1 MLQFDSFGDC
11 VRCLFNDIGAV
22 AVFCSDGHNIFE
34 LQKMGRTTLEVGF
47 RAI

>member
-1 MLQFDSFGDC
+1 MLQFDPFGDC

-22 AVFCSDGHNIFE
+22 AVFCSAGHNIFE
-34 LQKMGRTTLEVGF
+34 LQEMGRTTLEVGF